1 MDTAGAPMRESDRR
15 GVMRDV
21 DRRSSRQFW
30 NLSDQF
36 EVSQDSLFRYA
47 MSLCRTV
54 DRADDLMQE
63 TFLRALSHT
72 ATLSRLNEP
81 QRDAWLKR
89 VLRNR
94 FFDEERARR
103 RAADR
108 FAQLVRQACREET
121 ASLPCA
127 FDDLVEQLPSPLR
140 EVVER
145 RYRLGMTS
153 SEIGETLGIPAATVR
168 TRLRQAILRLRM
180 QLHSTEIRRSQ
191 E

>member
-1 MDTAGAPMRESDRR
+1 VAKRASQQP
-15 GVMRDV
+15 
-21 DRRSSRQFW
+21 W
-30 NLSDQF
+30 NLSDQL
-36 EVSQDSLFRYA
+36 EASQNSLFRYA
-47 MSLCRTV
+47 MSLCKTV

-63 TFLRALSHT
+63 TFLRALSH
-72 ATLSRLNEP
+72 ASTLSRLNEH

-108 FAQLVRQACREET
+108 FAQLVRQAQREEIVT
-121 ASLPCA
+121 PPCA
-127 FDDLVEQLPSPLR
+127 FDDLVEQLPRPLR

-180 QLHSTEIRRSQ
+180 QLRSTEIRRSL